1 MNKQAITLVEVLV
14 SVMLISVVIVSLLQ
28 IKENNLHFLEKS
40 KDTIKYNSY
49 IAMVSLDNDKKIRN
63 NNIYL
68 DEEIKFKDDD
78 IRREFKNIKIK
89 VKDEELEPIEFS
101 TDEYTLQI
109 NIKQTSLSM
118 ENKTQKSFFR
128 FSLVK

>member
-49 IAMVSLDNDKKIRN
+49 IAMVSLDNDKNIRN
-63 NNIYL
+63 KNIYL

-78 IRREFKNIKIK
+78 IRKEFKNIKIK

-128 FSLVK
+128 FSLLE